1 MNTKKES
8 QQYSKL
14 KQNNPDFSKN
24 SNIAKLQNIW
34 QTWRTGLVQSY
45 QEKSQRDMTEHD
57 SRILDDQS
65 KQIFDDQSEQI
76 FIQFELSRAKHI

>member
-1 MNTKKES
+1 
-8 QQYSKL
+8 
-14 KQNNPDFSKN
+14 
-24 SNIAKLQNIW
+24 
-34 QTWRTGLVQSY
+34 
-45 QEKSQRDMTEHD
+45 MTEHD